1 MQVWRVPLP
10 EIHRLAC
17 GPVAENDHRLLAHKQ
32 VGVMPHAG
40 HLCAFGA
47 HRNGVTSLPAARQ
60 RLGLDLLDACQ
71 VSWLASIP
79 SDQQSLDAMPP
90 SVDLTA
96 VRAPHRGGVNKHRK
110 LLRKILEGQSDAGIA
125 FEGLCA
131 LLRWLGFD
139 ERVRGSHRIFTRA
152 DIAEILNVQ
161 PVGSRAKPYQVKQVR
176 ALLLRYRLEGDHA
189 EH

>member
-1 MQVWRVPLP
+1 MT
-10 EIHRLAC
+10 
-17 GPVAENDHRLLAHKQ
+17 
-32 VGVMPHAG
+32 
-40 HLCAFGA
+40 FGA
-47 HRNGVTSLPAARQ
+47 RQ
-60 RLGLDLLDACQ
+60 WFGLDLLGARQ
-71 VSWLASIP
+71 VSWLAPVP
-79 SDQQSLDAMPP
+79 SKQQSLYAMPP

-96 VRAPHRGGVNKHRK
+96 VRAPRRAGVNKRRK
-110 LLRKILEGQSDAGIA
+110 LLRKVLEGQSDAGIS
-125 FEGLCA
+125 FDGLCA

-152 DIAEILNVQ
+152 DIVEILNIQ